1 MRPGKDAT
9 ILALALMVP
18 RALEA
23 AEKLKAEHGIDCEVV
38 DVRSLV
44 PLDTQTILGSVAR
57 THRLFTVEE
66 NPRLCGWG
74 AEIVSIVAD
83 EAFYDLDG
91 PPVRIT
97 TPHIPLPAADIL
109 EDIALP
115 TVDRIVDRVR
125 RSMQVV
131 SPHERQRHAGRQSA
145 RLAPRMIASLI
156 RGAETRIIGNV
167 PCTKIF
173 SPTSRPICGS
183 AANGANP
190 PTAAASTCSIR
201 RPRTRSPRSRARPS
215 RTPRPRSMPRATPS
229 RAGPRSKPR
238 ERAEILRKS
247 FELIMRD
254 AERLAKLITIEN
266 GKALSD
272 SRGEVAYAAEFF
284 RWYAEEA
291 VRNIG
296 EVSRAPASGARI
308 VVQHKPAG
316 VAVLVTPWNFPAAM
330 ATRKIGPALA
340 AGCPVVLKP
349 ASDTP
354 LTMLALMPILEE
366 AGVPAGVVNVIPS
379 RSSGKVVSAML
390 HDPRVRVVS
399 FTGSTEVGRKLL
411 HEAADNVV
419 KPAMELGGNAPFIV
433 FEDADIDAAIEG
445 AMIAKMRNMGEACTS
460 ANRFYVH
467 EKVHD
472 EFAKKLT
479 AKMAALKVGNG
490 LDDGVTV
497 GPLVN
502 ADAKKKVIELVD
514 DAVGKGA
521 KVLTGGK
528 SPTGP
533 GHFYPPTVLD
543 AVPDGA
549 KMLNEEI
556 FGPVAA
562 IQTFKSEGEV
572 IKRAND
578 TEYGLVAYLYTKDM
592 SRGMR
597 VSEQLDFGMIGLNR
611 GLVSDPAAP
620 FGGMKQS
627 GIGREGAHEGLME
640 FLETQYISVTW

>member
-1 MRPGKDAT
+1 MSSRYDNLLANVPTDLWIGGKWRKSSDGGRFDVLDPAT
-9 ILALALMVP
+9 EDKIA
-18 RALEA
+18 
-23 AEKLKAEHGIDCEVV
+23 
-38 DVRSLV
+38 
-44 PLDTQTILGSVAR
+44 SVASA
-57 THRLFTVEE
+57 TVED
-66 NPRLCGWG
+66 
-74 AEIVSIVAD
+74 AKTA
-83 EAFYDLDG
+83 
-91 PPVRIT
+91 
-97 TPHIPLPAADIL
+97 
-109 EDIALP
+109 
-115 TVDRIVDRVR
+115 VD
-125 RSMQVV
+125 
-131 SPHERQRHAGRQSA
+131 
-145 RLAPRMIASLI
+145 
-156 RGAETRIIGNV
+156 
-167 PCTKIF
+167 
-173 SPTSRPICGS
+173 
-183 AANGANP
+183 
-190 PTAAASTCSIR
+190 AASHAFEGWA
-201 RPRTRSPRSRARPS
+201 AR
-215 RTPRPRSMPRATPS
+215 
-229 RAGPRSKPR
+229 KPR

-247 FELIMRD
+247 YELIMRD

-272 SRGEVAYAAEFF
+272 SCGEVAYAAEFF

-296 EVSRAPASGARI
+296 QVYMAPASGAR
-308 VVQHKPAG
+308 VVAQHKPAG

-433 FEDADIDAAIEG
+433 FDDADIDAAIEG
-445 AMIAKMRNMGEACTS
+445 AMIAKMRNMGEACTA

-472 EFAKKLT
+472 EFARKLT
-479 AKMAALKVGNG
+479 NKMASLKMGNG
-490 LDDGVTV
+490 LDDGVAL

-502 ADAKKKVIELVD
+502 AEGRDKVVELVD
-514 DAVGKGA
+514 DAVKKGA

-528 SPTGP
+528 APGGP
-533 GHFYPPTVLD
+533 GYFYPATVL
-543 AVPDGA
+543 ANVSENA

-556 FGPVAA
+556 FGPVAS
-562 IQTFKSEGEV
+562 K
-572 IKRAND
+572 
-578 TEYGLVAYLYTKDM
+578 
-592 SRGMR
+592 
-597 VSEQLDFGMIGLNR
+597 
-611 GLVSDPAAP
+611 
-620 FGGMKQS
+620 
-627 GIGREGAHEGLME
+627 
-640 FLETQYISVTW
+640 ISSFSILAFS